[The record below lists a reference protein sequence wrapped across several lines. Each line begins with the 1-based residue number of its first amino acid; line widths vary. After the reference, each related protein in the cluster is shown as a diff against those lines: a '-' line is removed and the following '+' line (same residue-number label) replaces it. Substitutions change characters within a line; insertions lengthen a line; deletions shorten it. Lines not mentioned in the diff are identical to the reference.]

1 VTDNTSSEFKN
12 VAADFRKMQE
22 QFRDPVVM
30 GFLLNKVSEER
41 TATNLILKEINAKL
55 ERMEAR
61 IGALETKKTPDEFPI
76 PEVDGEIYD
85 FVRKTGAVCAADVQK
100 KFKYRGKNAAS
111 ARLNG
116 MFRQGLLEKKQVG
129 KRVFF
134 SAKNNIGFG
143 VAGRRFNP
151 PKESQPGS
159 TYCLS

>member
-1 VTDNTSSEFKN
+1 MTDNTTNEFKN

-22 QFRDPVVM
+22 QFRDPVVI
-30 GFLLNKVSEER
+30 GALLNAVSEER

-61 IGALETKKTPDEFPI
+61 INALETRKTPDDFPI
-76 PEVDGEIYD
+76 PEVDGDIYD
-85 FVRKTGAVCAADVQK
+85 FVKKKGVVCAADVQK
-100 KFKYRGKNAAS
+100 KFSYKGKNAAS

-134 SAKNNIGFG
+134 SAKGD
-143 VAGRRFNP
+143 V
-151 PKESQPGS
+151 KK
-159 TYCLS
+159 

>member
-1 VTDNTSSEFKN
+1 MDNTTNEFKN

-22 QFRDPVVM
+22 QFRDPVVI
-30 GFLLNKVSEER
+30 GALLNAVSEER

-61 IGALETKKTPDEFPI
+61 INALETRRTPDDFAI
-76 PEVDGEIYD
+76 PEVDGGIYD
-85 FVRKTGAVCAADVQK
+85 FVKKKGAACAADVQK
-100 KFKYRGKNAAS
+100 KFNYKGKNAAS

-116 MFRQGLLEKKQVG
+116 LCRQGLLEKKQVG

-134 SAKNNIGFG
+134 SAKNHIGFG